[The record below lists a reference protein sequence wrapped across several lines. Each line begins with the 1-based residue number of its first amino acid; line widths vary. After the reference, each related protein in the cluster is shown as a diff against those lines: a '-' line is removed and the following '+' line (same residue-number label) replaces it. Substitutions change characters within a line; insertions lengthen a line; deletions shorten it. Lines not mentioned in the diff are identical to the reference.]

1 MSSCSNSE
9 CTRAEVIDSAE
20 RRQSLPGG
28 LNLIEDTEDLLW
40 ARPHRDVVGEINPA
54 NRSAGTNQ
62 KLGGPRNVRAFR
74 SRRGM
79 QHIVTPN
86 DFRFGIRKQRKC
98 IAEFLRLPAVHLGW
112 IDADTD
118 DADAACIEL
127 GKLLLE
133 TPQLGVAKRSPKTA
147 IENQHGSR

>member
-1 MSSCSNSE
+1 MSNCSNSE

-28 LNLIEDTEDLLW
+28 LNLIEGTEDLLRP
-40 ARPHRDVVGEINPA
+40 RPHRDVVGQIDPTND
-54 NRSAGTNQ
+54 SAGIDQ

-98 IAEFLRLPAVHLGW
+98 IAKFFRLPPADLGW
-112 IDADTD
+112 IDANTD

-133 TPQLGVAKRSPKTA
+133 TPQLGVA
-147 IENQHGSR
+147 

>member
-28 LNLIEDTEDLLW
+28 LNLIEGTEDLLRP
-40 ARPHRDVVGEINPA
+40 RPHRDVAGEINPA

-62 KLGGPRNVRAFR
+62 ELGGPRDVRALR
-74 SRRGM
+74 SRSGM

-98 IAEFLRLPAVHLGW
+98 IAKFFRLPPADLGW
-112 IDADTD
+112 IDANTD
-118 DADAACIEL
+118 DADAARIEL
-127 GKLLLE
+127 RKLLLE
-133 TPQLGVAKRSPKTA
+133 TPQLGVA
-147 IENQHGSR
+147 